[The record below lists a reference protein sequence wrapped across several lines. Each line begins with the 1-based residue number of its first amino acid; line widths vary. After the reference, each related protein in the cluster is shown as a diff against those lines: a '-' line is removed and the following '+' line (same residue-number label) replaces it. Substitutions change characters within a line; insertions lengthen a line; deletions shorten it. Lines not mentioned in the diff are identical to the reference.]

1 MYKKV
6 DMLENIFFIIIM
18 YINVCGKWKSDEIKC
33 FYMYKVVKR
42 YCMVGS

>member
-1 MYKKV
+1 
-6 DMLENIFFIIIM
+6 MLENIFIIIII
-18 YINVCGKWKSDEIKC
+18 YINVCEIWKSDGIKC